1 MRMPFL
7 RFTKLGFLIGTL
19 AVVGGTRPLASQSPS
34 TALPGADTSPP
45 RPQRSGYTGLEFTV
59 RITMTPDQKYHAGY
73 SQISGI
79 HPGSP
84 GERAGFKIGDVIL
97 AVNGVDARTPKA
109 LFFAPQQRYVVRIRR
124 GTEEREQILI
134 PAVPAT

>member
-1 MRMPFL
+1 
-7 RFTKLGFLIGTL
+7 
-19 AVVGGTRPLASQSPS
+19 
-34 TALPGADTSPP
+34 
-45 RPQRSGYTGLEFTV
+45 
-59 RITMTPDQKYHAGY
+59 MTPDQKYHAGY

-84 GERAGFKIGDVIL
+84 GERAGFKIADVIL

-124 GTEEREQILI
+124 GTEERERILVPTI
-134 PAVPAT
+134 PTK